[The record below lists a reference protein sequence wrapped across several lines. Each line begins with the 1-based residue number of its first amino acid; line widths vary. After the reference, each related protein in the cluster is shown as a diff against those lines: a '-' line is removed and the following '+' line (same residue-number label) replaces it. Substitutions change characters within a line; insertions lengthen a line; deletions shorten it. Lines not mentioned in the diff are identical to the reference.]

1 MKKKFLFLTIALLT
15 ALVSWAQD
23 SPTYNLT
30 VSVNNEQGAT
40 PNGSGQYEAGQ
51 KVYVYVNVTSDYKL
65 AKWTEDGKDI
75 ESDVTRTGFT
85 YVMPDHDVEL
95 KAYVNYDPKT
105 PGDPVVDHHIYYTL
119 TVVTKPT
126 NARVNMETYHLEAG
140 KTQTLGYPT
149 PDDYRFLGWYHNG
162 KLISK
167 SGNYEF
173 NMPDHDVTLERQYTY
188 DPTVPANPGANT
200 WYLIDDG
207 TVELIIDDFQPGGV
221 SNAVEKA
228 QRLHKFDI
236 NNVTSII
243 VKGEVYESDCS
254 QIYRLENLQNVDF
267 TRTNLKRVR
276 DQAWNKTGITTVKL
290 PSSLESIGSN
300 AFSNCSNLKNIVC
313 LALTP
318 PEVNSSAFNGVHEG
332 AFLYVPAASV
342 ELYQEADVWKDFI
355 IYPLIDELSSLNVT
369 LPLACSDGRCKDMRL
384 EVVNAKSGVRQKYII
399 TDRMTYTYDL
409 VYDCTYHVRI
419 VSQKGEILSQVENI
433 ELGRNTIDVTLP
445 DLKELYDV
453 TLSVIQNNGID
464 VTDEVTAKWYD
475 AEGNYIASGQQVSQ
489 LTEGYQLSVAV
500 TLPEALARV
509 CKLPERVE
517 HTVTV
522 DDNKI
527 TVTLHPLVQKTLTAL
542 VVNDEGGTYLNGAWV
557 QATQTIN
564 GRYNHNASGATDNY
578 GMSDLTLYSDVP
590 ATITVSHNGYYTES
604 VNIDNI
610 AELEYLPTVR
620 LKSFKGITVGLLMNG
635 YDDYNDLVVSVHNNT
650 KENNVNDIRFQYP
663 YLVLPESVDS
673 TDVLAITAHSQVGQ
687 FEDVTQ
693 TMTVSDLKVTLDIV
707 AKGSLEAKYGTSQ
720 NESVLAMVY
729 NSEGRLVDAKSS
741 EARKA
746 TFSYLPTGNYTVVMM
761 GCSKLFEGISSLT
774 DFKQL
779 GLAEKKDYVMQTINV
794 QQGVTSVAD
803 FASVPL
809 FVEGKFSYI
818 SNNAS
823 FICTST
829 NPRNG
834 YAATFRADIDFKED
848 YRDDISNLRLI
859 IDYDDKTEFVKS
871 SVVLN
876 TKLHDYAQ
884 GEQSVEIDDL
894 ANGDEVKFCLMPI
907 EDGLMTTTAY
917 VEFDYDG
924 QHLRQPLGTVKV
936 EVSSVVLV
944 VPEVTPLP
952 EVNLN
957 LKNIPYGKYNK
968 VEFYDN
974 GVLIGTIPDL
984 SSTASYIVA
993 YDDGGY
999 SARGDRATLRCKL
1012 HDPYYYSYHN
1022 IQAKLTDTDGKLLL
1036 TETKTMQYDPFAA
1049 VLSDMGVYCPDNKN
1063 GLNMGTISR
1072 TNSSK
1077 RVYCGRPKRSGNG
1090 DGYVNLTY
1098 YGHFLH
1104 NEYLPNLVKN
1114 VKLTKFILSDKTES
1128 MYMGLWCD
1136 LPNDQLGLHD
1146 DVAYDQ
1152 RYLKYGE
1159 NLIHDRKVFLTGE
1172 SCPLHRTPRNMTI
1185 TFDYNEDFERP
1196 EDTASN
1202 NRFVKQMKAA
1212 MAEKQIIANKIE
1224 EANRKIDQELNKSE
1238 LNWDSF
1244 LKLLEERHEHIVQY
1258 CNGLE
1263 ATLNKEQEKLFKDLK
1278 NVSEKEE
1285 FIKILNQMFPDFKKQ
1300 TEYHELEELNNTLN
1314 TSTLYFA
1321 PMEIGNGYWTP
1332 AITYEIGTPNTGFFL
1347 EDMSD
1352 GNWHAEK
1359 LLSEENQ
1366 SVIIYVND
1374 KGGDRLTIDFSKNF
1388 RNASSRRNNKKAP
1401 DSDFWTGFW
1410 DTITPEVI
1418 ANTVSLTIGQIA
1430 DLSIFAEKNWVLFD
1444 EFGIKYAR
1452 AYTQTFPTAENQKF
1466 LSFYETINDLDK
1478 AAFDAEKAANIK
1490 AYSTFAQ
1497 VAGVAINTYVGY
1509 KNGRQAFNNYEK
1521 DVQLW
1526 NSLIEAAENGCDHND
1541 PQYQT
1546 WIAEAKSDRNDTRIV
1561 RGSNIVLNACLTVAG
1576 NWLAVHPGAG
1586 KFGLIAPFLLAGVDG
1601 VAGGIQND
1609 YQKITHQNMKS
1620 FANAINS
1627 IPGCNRVYLTVP
1639 TNDDFT
1645 VQWLTDP
1652 SGYVYEAV
1660 PSNRIEGATASCYYK
1675 DSIQNEYGDWEV
1687 KEVLWDAE
1695 NYEAQVNPQIT
1706 NSEGRYGWDVPQGMW
1721 QVRYEKDGFE
1731 PTRSEWLPVPPPQL
1745 EVNIPMVQRT
1755 APEVEM
1761 AHVYQDGIELLFS
1774 KYMQPET
1781 LTPDMLK
1788 VKVVRNGK
1796 ETLLSDIKVELLNEE
1811 AEAKGSTITF
1821 ASLLRLTSEI
1831 GWQDADEVLLIVD
1844 RRVKSYCGVPMQ
1856 EDYMQHLDIEKRIE
1870 KIEAEEK
1877 LEMAVGESQELKI
1890 SVVPA
1895 EAGAGKMLYLTPS
1908 FNELVDMSPKE
1919 VVLDAE
1925 GKASV
1930 TLTGKTIG
1938 STSVTLNIDG
1948 EMAEEL
1954 VMVEVLDPDNLFV
1967 DMPLA
1972 TPGSGSV
1979 LREGET
1985 VTLSTTTK
1993 DAQIYYTTDG
2003 SCPCDEQGT
2012 RQLYTG
2018 PINIYGETVIKAQ
2031 AVREGW
2037 YDSGVATFV
2046 FTLDSPDG
2054 VKNVNRN
2061 VHPSIYDLQ
2070 GRKVDIGQAHRG
2082 IYIVVGEGDSKPR
2095 KTFIK

>member
-65 AKWTEDGKDI
+65 AKWTEGGKDI
-75 ESDVTRTGFT
+75 EADVTKTGFQ

-105 PGDPVVDHHIYYTL
+105 PGDPIVDHHIYYTL

-126 NARVNMETYHLEAG
+126 NARVNLETYHLEAG

-409 VYDCTYHVRI
+409 VYDCNYHVRI

-527 TVTLHPLVQKTLTAL
+527 TVTLHPLAQKTLTAL

-673 TDVLAITAHSQVGQ
+673 TDVLAITAHSQAGQ

-707 AKGSLEAKYGTSQ
+707 AKGSLEAKYETSQ

-746 TFSYLPTGNYTVVMM
+746 TFSYLPTGNYTVLMM

-794 QQGVTSVAD
+794 QQGVTTVAD

-1072 TNSSK
+1072 SNSSN
-1077 RVYCGRPKRSGNG
+1077 RVYCGRPKRTTNG

-1104 NEYLPNLVKN
+1104 SEFLPNLVKN

-1159 NLIHDRKVFLTGE
+1159 NIIHDRKVFLTGE
-1172 SCPLHRTPRNMTI
+1172 SCPLHRTPRNITI

-1202 NRFVKQMKAA
+1202 NRFIKGMKAA
-1212 MAEKQIIANKIE
+1212 IAEYDKLNMQLQTIIQKMEAELQKSEANTNDFTALVNEAYELVKQILGGGDSTLTAEQEQLIQAWKDATTDDE
-1224 EANRKIDQELNKSE
+1224 RKGI
-1238 LNWDSF
+1238 
-1244 LKLLEERHEHIVQY
+1244 LKTLDLTQSPYYKMLEE
-1258 CNGLE
+1258 
-1263 ATLNKEQEKLFKDLK
+1263 F
-1278 NVSEKEE
+1278 EKE
-1285 FIKILNQMFPDFKKQ
+1285 LM
-1300 TEYHELEELNNTLN
+1300 
-1314 TSTLYFA
+1314 TSTVYI
-1321 PMEIGNGYWTP
+1321 PSVQMESGVWTP
-1332 AITYEIGTPNTGFFL
+1332 SYTYIIGTPNTGNFMK
-1347 EDMSD
+1347 DISD
-1352 GNWHAEK
+1352 GNWSLETELTDEFPDK
-1359 LLSEENQ
+1359 IVL
-1366 SVIIYVND
+1366 VND
-1374 KGGDRLTIDFSKNF
+1374 KGGDRLIIDWSEHGVPYLSQSNSPVPQNVPFNGKRHRANDNNNDPNDAMKQSLITDAMFWGGGEGLSRMLAGPLANYFNDYALIRRFYMSALESGNGISIEIMKEQMIKTNKAVFSTKQNIGTGIGVVVNIAATVYSTVNNVKQMNLETMAWDDLIEQAERGCGNNEDAKRYISWAKQQRDF
-1388 RNASSRRNNKKAP
+1388 NRSTNMVDTGVGIVMGICNLGASAL
-1401 DSDFWTGFW
+1401 TGSAGGA
-1410 DTITPEVI
+1410 I
-1418 ANTVSLTIGQIA
+1418 VSLATGGFDATVA
-1430 DLSIFAEKNWVLFD
+1430 DNRAKMQYSNRKRYND
-1444 EFGIKYAR
+1444 YAR
-1452 AYTQTFPTAENQKF
+1452 R
-1466 LSFYETINDLDK
+1466 LSN
-1478 AAFDAEKAANIK
+1478 
-1490 AYSTFAQ
+1490 
-1497 VAGVAINTYVGY
+1497 V
-1509 KNGRQAFNNYEK
+1509 
-1521 DVQLW
+1521 
-1526 NSLIEAAENGCDHND
+1526 
-1541 PQYQT
+1541 
-1546 WIAEAKSDRNDTRIV
+1546 
-1561 RGSNIVLNACLTVAG
+1561 
-1576 NWLAVHPGAG
+1576 
-1586 KFGLIAPFLLAGVDG
+1586 
-1601 VAGGIQND
+1601 
-1609 YQKITHQNMKS
+1609 
-1620 FANAINS
+1620 
-1627 IPGCNRVYLTVP
+1627 PGCENIEIFECL
-1639 TNDDFT
+1639 NDDFT

-1660 PSNRIEGATASCYYK
+1660 PSNRIEGAIASCYYK

-1895 EAGAGKMLYLTPS
+1895 VAGAGKMLYLTPS

-2054 VKNVNRN
+2054 VKNVNHN
-2061 VHPSIYDLQ
+2061 AHPNSIYDLQ

-2082 IYIVVGEGDSKPR
+2082 IYIVVGDGDSKPR